1 MALMSPGLALF
12 LFGVSSIPGEG
23 TATAP
28 RVWVS
33 MLIGVVLMVSF
44 VFHSFRPEHPLLD
57 LRLFKNRNLT
67 VSIITMFLFAA
78 AFFGGLLLVPTY
90 FQEVRGESTL
100 QAGLLVAPQ
109 GIGAMITMPIA
120 GSLVDKLPIGR
131 IVPFGLVVILIG
143 MFGLTQ
149 LTATTPYPVII
160 AELFVMGLGMGATMM
175 PLFTSAL
182 KTLKAHEVA
191 RGSTLLNINQQIASS
206 CGVAIMSVILT
217 NQLQASKLAGPAMA
231 TLHIPSLADKIPAA
245 AIARRAWRT
254 PPNAFAD
261 TYWVAWSLVLL
272 TLIPV
277 MFLPRKRE
285 ETHLLDDEGVP
296 PVVVH

>member
-1 MALMSPGLALF
+1 
-12 LFGVSSIPGEG
+12 
-23 TATAP
+23 
-28 RVWVS
+28 
-33 MLIGVVLMVSF
+33 MLIGVVLMVTF
-44 VFHSFRPEHPLLD
+44 VFHSFRPDHPLLD

-67 VSIITMFLFAA
+67 VSIITMFLFVA

-100 QAGLLVAPQ
+100 MAGLLVAPQ
-109 GIGAMITMPIA
+109 GLGAMITMPIA

-131 IVPFGLVVILIG
+131 IVPFGLVGILIG

-160 AELFVMGLGMGATMM
+160 AMLFVMGLGMGSTMM

-182 KTLKAHEVA
+182 KTLKAPEVA

-206 CGVAIMSVILT
+206 CGVAVMSVILT
-217 NQLQASKLAGPAMA
+217 NHLQDSKLAGPAMA
-231 TLHIPSLADKIPAA
+231 TLNIPSLADKIPAA
-245 AIARRAWRT
+245 AIAKGLEDAAS
-254 PPNAFAD
+254 AFAD

-272 TLIPV
+272 TLIPAAL
-277 MFLPRKRE
+277 LPRKRE
-285 ETHLLDDEGVP
+285 ETHLLDDEDVP
-296 PVVVH
+296 PVVMH